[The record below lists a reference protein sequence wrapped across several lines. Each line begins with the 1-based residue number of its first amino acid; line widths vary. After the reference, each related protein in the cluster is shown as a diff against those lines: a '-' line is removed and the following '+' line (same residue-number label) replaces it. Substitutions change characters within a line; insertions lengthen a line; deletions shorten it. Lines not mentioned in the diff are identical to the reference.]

1 MSYQVSG
8 KKQVLLGL
16 IFLGIILVVLEI
28 GANVWWY
35 GLNTCPYEENELF
48 SHLHDD
54 AITALCNENL
64 NLNFMDDRV
73 ATMSSEET
81 ISINSEGFRGVE
93 FSLTKPSDTYRIVM
107 VGGST
112 TFGSGVFDNETIPFQ
127 LEQKL
132 RNENTEFNVEVINAG
147 IGGAWSKTE
156 SNLIKNKIID
166 YDPDLLIAYNGAN
179 DGLKEIGEILD
190 YDADANPESW
200 KNRWIEICN
209 IGNENNFE
217 TLVILQPILGTGE
230 RMFTDQ
236 EYTIHETYSNIL
248 EQMNHLDNYALQLDE
263 ISKHCSA
270 TADLR
275 KIFDNQQQP
284 IYYDIVHL
292 GSGGNEIVAN
302 EIHNLVVPLIDL
314 NDISDSEVISF
325 ENSQE
330 KVANIDKFD
339 EPQFSY
345 KTLQVISYLLGYQN
359 RFSDTTEIDL
369 DLSFKGK
376 KIIDSDFS
384 NKDLKNSIF
393 YFSDISDSSF
403 EKSNLENSDFSFST
417 LKNINFKNSNLDGV
431 NFRGA
436 EIDNG
441 NFEDTNIE
449 NNSFS
454 RSRILNTDL
463 TNMDFTE
470 RSFRASFV
478 YNSDLSNSNFDNSD
492 FKGSM
497 FGENVLSGTLFT
509 NSDFSDSLFGDQ
521 DLTKVDFT
529 GSKFFRTAF
538 FHTDLTGTDFSNMD
552 IKRAE
557 FAWSLLKNV
566 NLKNTDLTG
575 VDLTG
580 KIFGGQELPGATID
594 DSDLSNTDMSKMFFF
609 TGSYNAPAEKTK
621 LASPT
626 ITNSN
631 LSNVNLSNVIMPY
644 VVIHNSDLSNADLSN
659 ADLRGAELKNT
670 DLSGANLNGANLM
683 NADIVDVKLDGTM
696 LNCIN
701 HSICN

>member
-1 MSYQVSG
+1 
-8 KKQVLLGL
+8 
-16 IFLGIILVVLEI
+16 
-28 GANVWWY
+28 
-35 GLNTCPYEENELF
+35 
-48 SHLHDD
+48 
-54 AITALCNENL
+54 
-64 NLNFMDDRV
+64 MDDRI
-73 ATMSSEET
+73 SSDSGDAV
-81 ISINSEGFRGVE
+81 SINSEGFRGVE
-93 FSLTKPSDTYRIVM
+93 FSPSKPNDIFRIVM

-112 TFGSGVFDNETIPFQ
+112 TFGSGVFDDETIPFQ

-132 RNENTEFNVEVINAG
+132 ENRNSQFNVEIINAG

-156 SNLIKNKIID
+156 SDLIKNKIID
-166 YDPDLLIAYNGAN
+166 YNPNLIIVYDGAN
-179 DGLKEIGEILD
+179 DALKEIGEILD

-209 IGNENNFE
+209 IGNKNNFE
-217 TLVILQPILGTGE
+217 TVVILQPIIGTGE
-230 RMFTDQ
+230 RMFSDQ
-236 EYTIHETYSNIL
+236 EYTIYTSYAGIL
-248 EQMNHLDNYALQLDE
+248 QKMNHLENYALQLDE

-275 KIFDNQQQP
+275 NIFDNQQQP

-314 NDISDSEVISF
+314 NDVSNSEVISF

-330 KVANIDKFD
+330 KVVNDKKSD

-359 RFSDTTEIDL
+359 RFSDTSEIDL
-369 DLSFKGK
+369 DLTFKGK
-376 KIIDSDFS
+376 KIIDNDFS

-403 EKSNLENSDFSFST
+403 ENTKLENSDFSFST

-431 NFRGA
+431 SFRGA
-436 EIDNG
+436 EIDNVE
-441 NFEDTNIE
+441 FEDANLE

-463 TNMDFTE
+463 ANMDFTDQ
-470 RSFRASFV
+470 SFRASFL
-478 YNSDLSNSNFDNSD
+478 YRSDLSNSNFDNSD
-492 FKGSM
+492 FRGAM

-509 NSDFSDSLFGDQ
+509 NTDFSDSLFGDQ
-521 DLTKVDFT
+521 DLTTVDFT
-529 GSKFFRTAF
+529 GSKFIKTAF
-538 FHTDLTGTDFSNMD
+538 FHTDLTGTDFTNMD
-552 IKRAE
+552 IKRAT

-580 KIFGGQELPGATID
+580 KIYVGQELPGATID

-609 TGSYNAPAEKTK
+609 TASYNVPAEKLK
-621 LASPT
+621 FASPT
-626 ITNSN
+626 ITNSD
-631 LSNVNLSNVIMPY
+631 LSNVNLSNVVMSF
-644 VVIHNSDLSNADLSN
+644 VTIHDSDLSNADLSN
-659 ADLRGAELKNT
+659 ADLRGAELKNIN
-670 DLSGANLNGANLM
+670 LSGANLNGTNLM
-683 NADIVDVKLDGTM
+683 NANIVDVKLDGAM